1 MPRNSSL
8 SSMNGSLRSS
18 LRLKGA
24 PAALKEDPKG
34 KVSSSS
40 QVGLKRKGSVLEDPV
55 KGVKGS
61 KRAVFEDITN
71 VSSVRARNCTPLWTC
86 IVDSQAG
93 RFGIRDET
101 RCIARMGR
109 QIESQSRSKHGLDPI
124 DEAMS
129 PKRQAS
135 SNAQANEHD
144 RKSNLKSTVRK
155 GLTSIRSNF
164 GGGVGINK
172 RSHRDWS
179 QEGHSQS
186 PEKTATVTTLAAAS
200 KRTQA
205 PSARLIEQKKRDES
219 HLLQLQQSGILS
231 RTSSYEDAKCMEGV
245 SLSDAELDASL
256 EAFQAS
262 VHASASHPPEGVK
275 DFDLENAQDPN
286 QCSLYAAQIFAYYK
300 SREEQFAVSDY
311 MKEGIHPE
319 INETMRSILVD
330 WLVEVQESF
339 ELNHETLYTSVKI
352 FDLYLSLTKRPIK
365 KDELQLIGATACLIA
380 CKVDE
385 RLPPALDDFVYVC
398 DDAYSR
404 EQIIVMER
412 KIIATVKFDVGY
424 PLSYRFLRRYGR
436 VCSVPMSILTLA
448 RFILEMSLM
457 EYEFNIVGMSE
468 SKLAASSLVLAFK
481 IHGIRVGRKPWPT
494 ILATVPQR
502 T

>member
-71 VSSVRARNCTPLWTC
+71 
-86 IVDSQAG
+86 
-93 RFGIRDET
+93 
-101 RCIARMGR
+101 
-109 QIESQSRSKHGLDPI
+109 
-124 DEAMS
+124 
-129 PKRQAS
+129 
-135 SNAQANEHD
+135 ANEHD

-172 RSHRDWS
+172 KVPTGTGAKKATARAT
-179 QEGHSQS
+179 
-186 PEKTATVTTLAAAS
+186 EKTATVTTLAAAS

-256 EAFQAS
+256 EKPS
-262 VHASASHPPEGVK
+262 KLPSTPPRPILPEGVK

-481 IHGIRVGRKPWPT
+481 IHGIRGWEETLAYYSGYSPAKDLRDIVHKLLKIIDKPRRPNLKT
-494 ILATVPQR
+494 IRDKYSHVVFHEVALVKIPSDIEVDED
-502 T
+502 